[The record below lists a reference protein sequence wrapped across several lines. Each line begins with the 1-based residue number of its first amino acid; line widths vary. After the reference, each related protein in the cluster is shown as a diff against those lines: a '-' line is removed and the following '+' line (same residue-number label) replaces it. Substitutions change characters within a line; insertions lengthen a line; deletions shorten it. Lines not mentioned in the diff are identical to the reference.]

1 MESAAKSKGKM
12 KKKKSSGKEIVVVTK
27 SKQEKKKREI
37 KTSSRSPREPV
48 VLLLS
53 SSSSSGGGGDSQ
65 KVIEIEGEDDEPKS
79 RVKNRST
86 KSSKIKNANNAK
98 RKGKDGDFDGE
109 GEEDGTA
116 CRFPM
121 ARIKRIIKSEDS
133 DSLLSQDV
141 VFLVNKAT
149 EKFLEQF
156 SDEAYDCSVQDR
168 KNYDKLV
175 VLMFY
180 AHCQIKLISSQS
192 AFGNYLMARII
203 TKQETAEPQYNALLN
218 NAPKFNRHVFFFVSA
233 TVVSKRRR
241 FDFLSDFVP
250 GKLKA
255 KDALADRKLAM
266 TEACSFHSLAL
277 MLSVGN
283 MIAFLFRTARYLAFA

>member
-1 MESAAKSKGKM
+1 MERAAKSQGKM
-12 KKKKSSGKEIVVVTK
+12 KKKKSSGKEIVDVTK
-27 SKQEKKKREI
+27 SKQEKKKRKI
-37 KTSSRSPREPV
+37 KTSTRSPREPV
-48 VLLLS
+48 
-53 SSSSSGGGGDSQ
+53 
-65 KVIEIEGEDDEPKS
+65 GEDDETKS
-79 RVKNRST
+79 RVTNRST
-86 KSSKIKNANNAK
+86 KSSKIKNANDAK

-168 KNYDKLV
+168 KKSLAYKHL
-175 VLMFY
+175 
-180 AHCQIKLISSQS
+180 S
-192 AFGNYLMARII
+192 
-203 TKQETAEPQYNALLN
+203 
-218 NAPKFNRHVFFFVSA
+218 

-266 TEACSFHSLAL
+266 TGQ
-277 MLSVGN
+277 V
-283 MIAFLFRTARYLAFA
+283 I

>member
-27 SKQEKKKREI
+27 SKQEKKKSEI

-53 SSSSSGGGGDSQ
+53 SSSSSSGGGDSQ
-65 KVIEIEGEDDEPKS
+65 KVLEIEGEDDEPEEQ
-79 RVKNRST
+79 R
-86 KSSKIKNANNAK
+86 
-98 RKGKDGDFDGE
+98 
-109 GEEDGTA
+109 EEDGTA

-156 SDEAYDCSVQDR
+156 SDEAYDFSVQDR
-168 KNYDKLV
+168 KKSLAYKHL
-175 VLMFY
+175 
-180 AHCQIKLISSQS
+180 S
-192 AFGNYLMARII
+192 
-203 TKQETAEPQYNALLN
+203 
-218 NAPKFNRHVFFFVSA
+218 

-266 TEACSFHSLAL
+266 TGE
-277 MLSVGN
+277 G
-283 MIAFLFRTARYLAFA
+283 

>member
-1 MESAAKSKGKM
+1 MNNQSLITLWVRKQVHPNHKRRPKTTSNPRNSPSIARTFCRREMERAAKSQGKM

-27 SKQEKKKREI
+27 SKQEKKKSEI

-53 SSSSSGGGGDSQ
+53 SSSSSGDGDSQ
-65 KVIEIEGEDDEPKS
+65 KVIEIEGEDDETKR
-79 RVKNRST
+79 RVTNRST

-149 EKFLEQF
+149 VLSLSFCFL
-156 SDEAYDCSVQDR
+156 
-168 KNYDKLV
+168 
-175 VLMFY
+175 
-180 AHCQIKLISSQS
+180 
-192 AFGNYLMARII
+192 
-203 TKQETAEPQYNALLN
+203 LL
-218 NAPKFNRHVFFFVSA
+218 
-233 TVVSKRRR
+233 TQ
-241 FDFLSDFVP
+241 
-250 GKLKA
+250 
-255 KDALADRKLAM
+255 
-266 TEACSFHSLAL
+266 C
-277 MLSVGN
+277 
-283 MIAFLFRTARYLAFA
+283 

>member
-1 MESAAKSKGKM
+1 MESAAKSRGKM

-37 KTSSRSPREPV
+37 KTSSRLPREPV

-53 SSSSSGGGGDSQ
+53 SSSSSSGGGDSQ

-79 RVKNRST
+79 RVNRST

-168 KNYDKLV
+168 KKSLAYKHL
-175 VLMFY
+175 
-180 AHCQIKLISSQS
+180 S
-192 AFGNYLMARII
+192 
-203 TKQETAEPQYNALLN
+203 
-218 NAPKFNRHVFFFVSA
+218 

-266 TEACSFHSLAL
+266 TGE
-277 MLSVGN
+277 G
-283 MIAFLFRTARYLAFA
+283 

>member
-1 MESAAKSKGKM
+1 MITLWVWRQVQPSRNRRPKTTSNPWNSPSIARTFCRREMESAAKSKGKM

-27 SKQEKKKREI
+27 SKQEKKKSEI

-53 SSSSSGGGGDSQ
+53 SSSSSSGGGDSQ
-65 KVIEIEGEDDEPKS
+65 KVIEIEGEDVEPKS

-86 KSSKIKNANNAK
+86 KISKIKNANNAK

-156 SDEAYDCSVQDR
+156 SDEAYDFSVQDR
-168 KNYDKLV
+168 KKSLAYKHL
-175 VLMFY
+175 
-180 AHCQIKLISSQS
+180 S
-192 AFGNYLMARII
+192 
-203 TKQETAEPQYNALLN
+203 
-218 NAPKFNRHVFFFVSA
+218 

-266 TEACSFHSLAL
+266 TGE
-277 MLSVGN
+277 G
-283 MIAFLFRTARYLAFA
+283 